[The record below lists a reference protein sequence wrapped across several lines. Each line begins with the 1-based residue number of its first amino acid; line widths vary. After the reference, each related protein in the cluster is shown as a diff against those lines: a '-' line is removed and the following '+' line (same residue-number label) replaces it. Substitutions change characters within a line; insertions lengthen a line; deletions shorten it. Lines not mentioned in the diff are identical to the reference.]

1 MIIEFILDEQDL
13 LTHQLFVASK
23 SEQIKK
29 RRNRSRLAAP
39 IVQAGFGILFLVE
52 HKYVPGI
59 IFLCLAPIW
68 YFVYPLWERKYY
80 ERNYRAFI
88 RENQNGLA
96 NKTVSLEFTEESIL
110 AKDNGSE
117 GKILFTEIASINE
130 IPALILIRLKGGKAF
145 IIPKN
150 KLADQ
155 EALVGLLEN
164 LASRLNITYEVNKD
178 WEWK

>member
-1 MIIEFILDEQDL
+1 MIIEFTLDEQDL
-13 LTHQLFVASK
+13 LTHQLFAASK

-39 IVQAGFGILFLVE
+39 IVQAGFAILFLVE
-52 HKYVPGI
+52 HKYIPGI

-80 ERNYRAFI
+80 EKNYRAFI
-88 RENQNGLA
+88 RENQKGLA
-96 NKTVSLEFTEESIL
+96 NKTVSLEFTGEHIL

-130 IPALILIRLKGGKAF
+130 IKALILIRLKGGKAF
-145 IIPKN
+145 IIPKS
-150 KLADQ
+150 KLDDQ
-155 EALVGLLEN
+155 EALAGLLEN
-164 LASRLNITYEVNKD
+164 LAAQLNIKYENDKN